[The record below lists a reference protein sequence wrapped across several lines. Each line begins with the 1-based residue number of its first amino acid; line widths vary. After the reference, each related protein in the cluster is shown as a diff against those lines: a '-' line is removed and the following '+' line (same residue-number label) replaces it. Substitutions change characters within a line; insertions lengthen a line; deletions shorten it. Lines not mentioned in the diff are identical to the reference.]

1 MATQQFDVFVE
12 HTSTF
17 TRLNLVV
24 FSGTVYNLLHAAGEY
39 MAVVLSETD
48 NVIHSEAL
56 DTIFNVKAILFVVFK
71 EDVDFIHTA
80 KQVVQVAHYILIR
93 TDQKY
98 AKVVRLFR
106 L

>member
-12 HTSTF
+12 HASTF

-56 DTIFNVKAILFVVFK
+56 DTIFDVKAILKTSQESLNSSFCIIVNNLS
-71 EDVDFIHTA
+71 IS
-80 KQVVQVAHYILIR
+80 YILISI
-93 TDQKY
+93 
-98 AKVVRLFR
+98 VFFF
-106 L
+106 